1 MKKQIFLLLSLITIY
16 SYSQEVKYNIN
27 GSWIKYNSEINKEF
41 DSNFL
46 DDVLDFLSTRVDVL
60 NRAEIR
66 ERSWNK
72 RRNLE
77 K

>member
-1 MKKQIFLLLSLITIY
+1 MRLY
-16 SYSQEVKYNIN
+16 ECYEVVLNSIEDD
-27 GSWIKYNSEINKEF
+27 IKYNSEINKEF
-41 DSNFL
+41 DSEFL
-46 DDVLDFLSTRVDVL
+46 DDILDFLSTRVDVL

>member
-1 MKKQIFLLLSLITIY
+1 MRLY
-16 SYSQEVKYNIN
+16 ECYEVVLNSIEDD
-27 GSWIKYNSEINKEF
+27 IKYNSEINKEF
-41 DSNFL
+41 DSEFL
-46 DDVLDFLSTRVDVL
+46 DDIIDFLATRVDVL

>member
-1 MKKQIFLLLSLITIY
+1 MRLY
-16 SYSQEVKYNIN
+16 ECYEVVLNSIEDD
-27 GSWIKYNSEINKEF
+27 IKYNSEINKEF

-66 ERSWNK
+66 EKSWNK

>member
-1 MKKQIFLLLSLITIY
+1 MRLY
-16 SYSQEVKYNIN
+16 ECYEVVLNSIEDD
-27 GSWIKYNSEINKEF
+27 IKYNSEINKEF

-46 DDVLDFLSTRVDVL
+46 DDVLDFLSTSVDVL
-60 NRAEIR
+60 NRVEIR

>member
-1 MKKQIFLLLSLITIY
+1 MRLY
-16 SYSQEVKYNIN
+16 ECYEVVLNSIEDD
-27 GSWIKYNSEINKEF
+27 IKYNSEINKEF
-41 DSNFL
+41 DSEFL
-46 DDVLDFLSTRVDVL
+46 DNIIDFLATRVDVL

>member
-1 MKKQIFLLLSLITIY
+1 MRLY
-16 SYSQEVKYNIN
+16 ECYEVVLNSIEDD
-27 GSWIKYNSEINKEF
+27 IKYNSEINKEF

-66 ERSWNK
+66 ERIWNK

>member
-1 MKKQIFLLLSLITIY
+1 MRLY
-16 SYSQEVKYNIN
+16 ECYEVVLNSIEDD
-27 GSWIKYNSEINKEF
+27 IKYNSEINKEF

-60 NRAEIR
+60 NRVEIR

>member
-1 MKKQIFLLLSLITIY
+1 MKYGTMNVYEAFEIVCDTI
-16 SYSQEVKYNIN
+16 END
-27 GSWIKYNSEINKEF
+27 IKYCEEVNKEF

>member
-1 MKKQIFLLLSLITIY
+1 MWLY
-16 SYSQEVKYNIN
+16 ECYEVVLNSIEDD
-27 GSWIKYNSEINKEF
+27 IKYNSEINKEF

-60 NRAEIR
+60 NRVEIR

>member
-1 MKKQIFLLLSLITIY
+1 MRLY
-16 SYSQEVKYNIN
+16 ECYEVVLNSIEDD
-27 GSWIKYNSEINKEF
+27 IKYNSEINKEF

>member
-1 MKKQIFLLLSLITIY
+1 MRLY
-16 SYSQEVKYNIN
+16 ECYEVVLNSIEDD
-27 GSWIKYNSEINKEF
+27 IKYNSEINKEF

-46 DDVLDFLSTRVDVL
+46 DDILDFLSTRVDVL